1 MYAVDTHQHKRRIK
15 KPFPPNKPLALMIS
29 PVFWL
34 IMNVLCIEAA
44 CRVLSVY
51 AEMKIG
57 KIDSCVK
64 YCWLTVVKCEEKN

>member
-1 MYAVDTHQHKRRIK
+1 
-15 KPFPPNKPLALMIS
+15 
-29 PVFWL
+29 
-34 IMNVLCIEAA
+34 MNVLCIEAA